1 MIKARPVVCIDITGY
16 KIHFRSVNDAARWIY
31 GSPSN
36 ISAAASGKIKTA
48 YGYRWEYEE
57 EQQ

>member
-1 MIKARPVVCIDITGY
+1 MIKARPVVSIDDAGRRTRY
-16 KIHFRSVNDAARWIY
+16 RSVNEAARQIFGY
-31 GSPSN
+31 PAN
-36 ISAAASGKIKTA
+36 ISFAASGKIKTA